1 MQINIRDVRKLMLS
15 FPPLAQQSSMAT
27 NLEELASE
35 TQRLTAIY
43 TRKLAAL
50 EELRKALLHHAFSGE
65 L

>member
-1 MQINIRDVRKLMLS
+1 
-15 FPPLAQQSSMAT
+15 MAT